1 MPDFSGISWLL
12 AVYYRLVV
20 LNSFLASGIA
30 TIIARTTRAGA
41 IAVFAVSVMVV
52 VTVSHWEEV
61 IRGSAASAKKVA
73 KFVNIVLSP
82 FTIYLLYKRI

>member
-1 MPDFSGISWLL
+1 MPDFSGISCFL

-41 IAVFAVSVMVV
+41 IAVFAVSVMVD
-52 VTVSHWEEV
+52 VTVSH
-61 IRGSAASAKKVA
+61 
-73 KFVNIVLSP
+73 
-82 FTIYLLYKRI
+82 